1 MCCCNVVGGHKVHFV
16 PQIVRQLLDVT
27 FVPATE
33 LRKATLPML
42 YDVLECQQQK
52 AGSLCGVSTLR
63 PTQPPTLNGMGN
75 E

>member
-1 MCCCNVVGGHKVHFV
+1 MCFVPGGQRGHFV
-16 PQIVRQLLDVT
+16 PQIVGQLLNVT

-42 YDVLECQQQK
+42 YDVMECQQQK
-52 AGSLCGVSTLR
+52 AGSLCVVSTLR
-63 PTQPPTLNGMGN
+63 PTQPTPLNGTEN